1 MANVN
6 RAFNLL
12 REATILLSERSEDA
26 ANTEND
32 QQQRRTPET
41 SNNVSNQP
49 NESATVSCSTAS
61 RTQSTHSTESI
72 NTAGASSFQSTSA
85 TTSTPIRSGQN
96 VLNHFR
102 TLFSLYARP
111 SPLGSNRS
119 STYASSVSARG
130 LSRRPAARTKK
141 PRYESWTHEMFC
153 LSTASEEKVPNRE
166 EKELL
171 QRAGLGRLKIK
182 FNATGSTQTFKEDLE
197 NTFPKLMCGGGFEL
211 LKRLPGNNLEV
222 LPPPAIGYSVEH
234 LKKCGIGQSM
244 LFIRPIQCDLD
255 VSPETDT
262 DLRNTPEVK
271 TNTVTKF

>member
-1 MANVN
+1 M
-6 RAFNLL
+6 
-12 REATILLSERSEDA
+12 SERSEDA

-102 TLFSLYARP
+102 TLFSPYARP

-153 LSTASEEKVPNRE
+153 LSRASEEKVPNRE

-234 LKKCGIGQSM
+234 LKKCGLGQSM